1 MGKTV
6 AILGAT
12 GSVGTQALDVAR
24 ARGYRVDL
32 VSANTN
38 EREAE
43 HIAREFKPRYLAMG
57 TESAA
62 KSMRSRLADT
72 DIKIFSGEEGICE
85 YIQRNGLL
93 STFQTSGGM

>member
-43 HIAREFKPRYLAMG
+43 RIAREFKP
-57 TESAA
+57 
-62 KSMRSRLADT
+62 
-72 DIKIFSGEEGICE
+72 
-85 YIQRNGLL
+85 
-93 STFQTSGGM
+93 